1 MPTILVVD
9 DEPNY
14 LIVLSELLRD
24 ENFEVYTAPGTDEA
38 MSIVK
43 EVDLDLVITDMQMPG
58 KDGSVLMHEVKSHN
72 QDLPVIIITAYAEV
86 EKAVAAMQA
95 GAFSYLAKPFSND
108 ELIATISRAVS
119 HYTLIKENIRL
130 REEMRQRSG
139 FDTMIGKNPQMIQ
152 IYELIKKVAPT
163 PASVLITGE
172 SGTGKEL
179 VAKAIHVNS
188 PREPFPFITV
198 NCAALTENLLES
210 ELFGHEK
217 GAFTDAATMR
227 KGRFELANQG
237 TIFLDEIGEIPQ
249 SLQSKLLRLLQE
261 KNFERVGGNLT
272 IDVDVRIISAT
283 NKDLKEEVQQGR
295 FREDLF
301 YRLNVIHLALPALRD
316 RMDDIPLLVDHFLKK
331 CATNLA
337 KEKLEIAPEALRLLV
352 NLPWEGNVRELE
364 NTIERA
370 AILCND
376 NVIEP
381 DDVQPESVSIDK
393 SSEWSREV
401 DILDYIP
408 DSVELNDVLYTVEER
423 LLKRALEKTG
433 HVQARAAEQLGIT
446 KSLLQ
451 YKMKKY
457 GIKKRK

>member
-1 MPTILVVD
+1 MIPMPTILVVD

-72 QDLPVIIITAYAEV
+72 EDLPVIIITAYAEV

-179 VAKAIHVNS
+179 IANAIHKLGKRKNG
-188 PREPFPFITV
+188 PFVKI
-198 NCAALTENLLES
+198 NCAALKESIIES
-210 ELFGHEK
+210 ECCDCA
-217 GAFTDAATMR
+217 GAETAT
-227 KGRFELANQG
+227 G
-237 TIFLDEIGEIPQ
+237 
-249 SLQSKLLRLLQE
+249 
-261 KNFERVGGNLT
+261 
-272 IDVDVRIISAT
+272 
-283 NKDLKEEVQQGR
+283 
-295 FREDLF
+295 
-301 YRLNVIHLALPALRD
+301 
-316 RMDDIPLLVDHFLKK
+316 
-331 CATNLA
+331 
-337 KEKLEIAPEALRLLV
+337 
-352 NLPWEGNVRELE
+352 
-364 NTIERA
+364 
-370 AILCND
+370 
-376 NVIEP
+376 
-381 DDVQPESVSIDK
+381 
-393 SSEWSREV
+393 
-401 DILDYIP
+401 
-408 DSVELNDVLYTVEER
+408 
-423 LLKRALEKTG
+423 
-433 HVQARAAEQLGIT
+433 
-446 KSLLQ
+446 
-451 YKMKKY
+451 
-457 GIKKRK
+457 